1 MISTFM
7 WKTMTGCPFFILF
20 QKRVENLGGTVCA
33 YFFYGEKNRTGQ
45 PIFLAY
51 LVDPASGICLSQRL
65 SHASACMSVYT
76 TKLRM
81 AR

>member
-1 MISTFM
+1 MHKRKDNLREQKSRSMIKELHWYQM
-7 WKTMTGCPFFILF
+7 FF
-20 QKRVENLGGTVCA
+20 LG
-33 YFFYGEKNRTGQ
+33 
-45 PIFLAY
+45 Y